1 MVFAVSGY
9 RGVEKFQETQD
20 KNANVDW
27 EITFIP
33 GKRKAVEKT
42 KISIRA
48 NVSICYSFK
57 IVVLALKNALLGT

>member
-1 MVFAVSGY
+1 VVFAVSGY

-27 EITFIP
+27 EITFIS

-48 NVSICYSFK
+48 NVK
-57 IVVLALKNALLGT
+57 HLL